1 MFIHIGYHKTATTF
15 LQQYIFPNHPEIEYW
30 NRHYPKYKW
39 LADIVTCH
47 DFDFNAD
54 EIRLKAQ
61 SVSSTTKV
69 KLISWE
75 QFSGAPY
82 RGGSDSRIIADRL
95 HGVFPNAKIIIS
107 IRNQLDMIDSLYR
120 QYIHQGGG
128 CGFDS
133 FLNLSHECCVYF
145 SLKHLCYDRMIN
157 YYQQLFGT
165 GAVFVCL
172 YEAFQASPY
181 EFLSQLFAFMSLKSN
196 SFDNKIFMN
205 KTNQGMSSISIAIA
219 RIVNRFVYSP
229 SFNPNPVIPFIAI
242 NSHFFRRCLQG
253 YLDPLLFN
261 RISGKRSFISKQ
273 RRVQLNDYFRT
284 SNRSLLNRVDL
295 PLKEY
300 NYPL

>member
-15 LQQYIFPNHPEIEYW
+15 LQKYIFPNHPELEYW
-30 NRHYPKYKW
+30 NRNCPKYKW
-39 LADIVTCH
+39 LADIVTSH
-47 DFDFNAD
+47 NFDFNAH
-54 EIRLKAQ
+54 EIALKAQ

-69 KLISWE
+69 QLISWE
-75 QFSGAPY
+75 RLSGAPY

-95 HGVFPNAKIIIS
+95 HAVFPNGKIIIS

-120 QYIHQGGG
+120 QYIHQGGA

-133 FLNLSHECCVYF
+133 FLNLPHDCCVYF
-145 SLKHLCYDRMIN
+145 SLKHLYYDRMIN

-172 YEAFQASPY
+172 YEALQASPDD
-181 EFLSQLFAFMSLKSN
+181 FIRQLFGFMSLKSN
-196 SFDNKIFMN
+196 SFDKEIFMN
-205 KTNQGMSSISIAIA
+205 KANQGMSYNSIAIA

-229 SFNPNPVIPFIAI
+229 SFNPNPVIPFRWI
-242 NSHFFRRCLQG
+242 NSKLVRRYLQG

-261 RISGKRSFISKQ
+261 RISGKRSFISKE